1 MSTSYVYHSV
11 FSDSLPSIP
20 TPSATATDSTSTT
33 SNTLPG
39 IATPPSSSQ
48 FGQEPSTAQGL
59 ASFICHVAY
68 LDVRL
73 QRGDSSA
80 FFAFHG
86 ARVVNRK
93 RIANG
98 ASFIVERAELE
109 EPLERNDAAESTS
122 LSSGA
127 ARQPSKPVV
136 VKTVRENKNNRPS
149 QWREVLL
156 EIRAL
161 LHEPIRYH
169 PNIVKFMGIRW
180 DASIETGSPFP
191 AIVQEHAA
199 FGTLDKLQQRSKP
212 LPFSIKQKLC
222 YDVGRGLSII
232 HACGMVHGDLKHE
245 NVLIFPNRYPDPP
258 NQPYTA
264 KLADFG
270 GTVMDM
276 GSSHGDGHGQHRIP
290 MYTFPYEA
298 PEIADRLTE
307 EGAKKTDAYS
317 YGMLIWR
324 CMIDSQDVLAA
335 AGTTGS
341 SAKSLSDPVQLRN
354 TVQALKVSDGMLE
367 AAIHS
372 VAEYCFGHAIPR
384 ASFHLI
390 TSALM
395 FTLRGDPQQRALDR
409 AQVRLRGMDPVAAH
423 HYVGVKDEANRQKAQ
438 RDRYQTPGR
447 HGMDLDSVGY
457 ALGRLGSDYD
467 AQNNLP
473 GFRPDLPRPERGGF
487 HFEPLRLRYM
497 LGWAQQEAIVRDLEI
512 FAEPSNSNSDSSSA
526 EDDDAAGEL
535 TPSPWLA
542 AFFLFQSYLCGFGV
556 ACDPRKACYW
566 LRRAAEPPLEIGETD
581 YYAMAWLNRIHAA
594 LGVLNPYSV
603 DMQMD
608 VLALSAMRGHRHCV
622 EDAEALI
629 DSSADPAQRHA
640 WRQKMS
646 DVDAVYKVLTGSTG
660 MPFFAPRKLTRDWA
674 LGNLEMLDAQLR
686 QELGREYESCLRP
699 PRASEE
705 ASDPPPDDGYRFD
718 RIYVNHK
725 GHGLLHLAAVQGRL
739 GALQYLHAKYLSD
752 INLKN
757 QSHGD
762 TVLTLAC
769 RTGRFDMVMWCLENG
784 ADPNGADY
792 CEESPLHCITAF
804 SESEMD
810 RIVARLVEA
819 GADIE
824 KHSEASRSDIRGI
837 VADWEDSFS
846 ITLTPLG
853 RAVLKQSL
861 PAVRVLLKH
870 GASPT
875 LKRVYRNRAN
885 QSAVELAAVLT
896 LPDILA
902 ELLRHTDDG
911 DDVFDECEMLDA
923 AHTSRITPYD
933 SLSLHSRLVRC
944 GVRYKDSLDR
954 TLRILHER
962 SNKKRLGHDNQPKHP
977 AGKHL
982 CEEIRLGNA
991 DIVSSLLRL
1000 GHSASGSPG
1009 FRPLVAAVQANN
1021 VEIFHLLLAHDP
1033 SLLTTTSS
1041 LDPDTSTSIGTST
1054 STSAS
1059 LLHVLAQRP
1068 PHRPRDL
1075 AIASHLLSHTSNRSI
1090 PAYTVTPHQPSPLVL
1105 AILNGFY
1112 KLADLLVTQ
1121 DKQAAASLSF
1131 CRRPAPRLSA
1141 PREYTLLGWLLRS
1154 QTSSSLRAIRYLSH
1168 LHTTPDNGISISP
1181 LAYRTR
1187 EGVEV
1192 SALHA
1197 LSEVPASEWN
1207 THAQISASIIQQ
1219 LLTMFPTVESL
1230 GQWAVNPLSGS
1241 VVSAAVVRSHA
1252 EVLRAVLAAPGYRG
1266 LWDQP
1271 VKVYLKFVKLVA
1283 DEKTDEM
1290 EEEHEMR
1297 PIEIAREVAR
1307 QKLLALGGSDEVDE
1321 EELEGIKRAAE
1332 IMEMLNALEQ
1342 EDESDLARRPGDEV
1356 AADPDYTS
1364 RIEALEARLKP
1375 DFEEPPI
1382 DRDSQEVNMPVDL
1395 SVLTDERPTGW
1406 TEGAE
1411 MTAEMSLRIF
1421 LRHFRNE
1428 NQLFGDAV
1436 VKAMSKMFNR
1446 REPEEGEEDGR
1457 KGT

>member
-1 MSTSYVYHSV
+1 
-11 FSDSLPSIP
+11 
-20 TPSATATDSTSTT
+20 
-33 SNTLPG
+33 
-39 IATPPSSSQ
+39 
-48 FGQEPSTAQGL
+48 
-59 ASFICHVAY
+59 VAY

-80 FFAFHG
+80 FFAFHR

-93 RIANG
+93 TIGDG

-109 EPLERNDAAESTS
+109 PPELNDAPETS
-122 LSSGA
+122 HSGT
-127 ARQPSKPVV
+127 ARQRSKTVV
-136 VKTVRENKNNRPS
+136 VKTVRENKNHPN

-191 AIVQEHAA
+191 AIVQEYAA
-199 FGTLDKLQQRSKP
+199 FGTLDRLQQRSKP

-222 YDVGRGLSII
+222 YDVGRALSII

-245 NVLIFPNRYPDPP
+245 NVLIFPNPYPDPP

-276 GSSHGDGHGQHRIP
+276 GSHGEHRIP

-298 PEIADRLTE
+298 PEIGDKLTE

-324 CMIDSQDVLAA
+324 CMIDSQDVLSA
-335 AGTTGS
+335 AGVTVS
-341 SAKSLSDPVQLRN
+341 NSDPAQLRN
-354 TVQALKVSDGMLE
+354 DVQALKISDGLLE

-372 VAEYCFGHAIPR
+372 VAAYCFAHALPR
-384 ASFHLI
+384 ASSHLV

-423 HYVGVKDEANRQKAQ
+423 HYVGVKDEANRQKAE

-487 HFEPLRLRYM
+487 HFEPLRLRHM
-497 LGWAQQEAIVRDLEI
+497 LDWAQQEAIVRDFEV
-512 FAEPSNSNSDSSSA
+512 FAESKS
-526 EDDDAAGEL
+526 EGDDGAGGGEL

-542 AFFLFQSYLCGFGV
+542 AFFLFQCYLCGFGV
-556 ACDPRKACYW
+556 ACDSREACYW
-566 LRRAAEPPLEIGETD
+566 LRRAAEPPREMAETD
-581 YYAMAWLNRIHAA
+581 YYAMAWLHRIHAA
-594 LGVLNPYSV
+594 LGMLNPYGV

-608 VLALSAMRGHRHCV
+608 VLFLSSLRGHRHCV
-622 EDAEALI
+622 EDAEALME
-629 DSSADPAQRHA
+629 SSADPAQRQA
-640 WRQKMS
+640 WRQKMG
-646 DVDAVYKVLTGSTG
+646 DVEAVYKVLTGSTG
-660 MPFFAPRKLTRDWA
+660 MPFFAPRKLTKDWA
-674 LGNLEMLDAQLR
+674 LGNLEVLDAQLR
-686 QELGREYESCLRP
+686 QELGQEYESCLRP
-699 PRASEE
+699 PPGSEE
-705 ASDPPPDDGYRFD
+705 ASDAPPEDGYRFD
-718 RIYVNHK
+718 SIYVNHK

-739 GALQYLHAKYLSD
+739 HALQHLHAKYLCD

-769 RTGRFDMVMWCLENG
+769 RTGRFDIAMWCLDNG
-784 ADPNGADY
+784 ADPNGAEF

-810 RIVARLVEA
+810 SLVARLIEA

-837 VADWEDSFS
+837 LADWEDSFS

-875 LKRVYRNRAN
+875 LKRVDRNRAN

-896 LPDILA
+896 LPDILE
-902 ELLRHTDDG
+902 ELLQHIADAE
-911 DDVFDECEMLDA
+911 DVFDECEMLDA

-944 GVRYKDSLDR
+944 GVHYKDNLDR
-954 TLRILHER
+954 TLRILHTR
-962 SNKKRLGHDNQPKHP
+962 SKRLGRDSQSKHA

-982 CEEIRLGNA
+982 CEEIRLGNT
-991 DIVSSLLRL
+991 DIVASLLRL

-1021 VEIFHLLLAHDP
+1021 AEIYHLLLSHDP
-1033 SLLTTTSS
+1033 SLLTSPLDDANTT
-1041 LDPDTSTSIGTST
+1041 
-1054 STSAS
+1054 TSAS

-1075 AIASHLLSHTSNRSI
+1075 AIASHLLSHISTSNV
-1090 PAYTVTPHQPSPLVL
+1090 PGYTVTPDKPSPLVL

-1112 KLADLLVTQ
+1112 ELADLLVTRA
-1121 DKQAAASLSF
+1121 KEEEAGASLNMLYHANSL
-1131 CRRPAPRLSA
+1131 PGYTQPS
-1141 PREYTLLGWLLRS
+1141 PNPETQYTLLGWLLRS

-1168 LHTTPDNGISISP
+1168 LHTTPDNGITILP

-1187 EGVEV
+1187 DGVEFSV
-1192 SALHA
+1192 LHA
-1197 LSEVPASEWN
+1197 LAEMSPSEWN
-1207 THAQISASIIQQ
+1207 THAQISASIVQ
-1219 LLTMFPTVESL
+1219 LVLAMFPTAESL
-1230 GQWAVNPLSGS
+1230 GPWAANPLSGR
-1241 VVSAAVVRSHA
+1241 VVSAAVVHSHA

-1266 LWDQP
+1266 VWNQP
-1271 VKVYLKFVKLVA
+1271 VTTTLGLGVVE
-1283 DEKTDEM
+1283 EKGKEGGQETR
-1290 EEEHEMR
+1290 R
-1297 PIEIAREVAR
+1297 PIDIARKVAR
-1307 QKLLALGGSDEVDE
+1307 RKLFVLEGSDGVSE
-1321 EELEGIKRAAE
+1321 EELEGVKRAAE
-1332 IMEMLNALEQ
+1332 IAEMLSALER
-1342 EDESDLARRPGDEV
+1342 DESDSAEEVARLEDYARRI
-1356 AADPDYTS
+1356 S
-1364 RIEALEARLKP
+1364 ALEARLKP

-1382 DRDSQEVNMPVDL
+1382 DRDSPEANMPADL

-1406 TEGAE
+1406 SEGVK
-1411 MTAEMSLRIF
+1411 MTSEMSLRIF
-1421 LRHFRNE
+1421 LRHFRND

-1436 VKAMSKMFNR
+1436 VKAMSKMFNKR
-1446 REPEEGEEDGR
+1446 EEGDGEEG
-1457 KGT
+1457 KIV